1 MCAKRTRISSILI
14 ALPHVS
20 RNATVKVVHFD
31 RDGERTI
38 VDEYVQSPPIGG
50 HRE

>member
-1 MCAKRTRISSILI
+1 MAATVHKAREEFV
-14 ALPHVS
+14 PHVS